1 MKDHTTYL
9 VIEFGIRNR
18 IPLHIAER
26 VGLAKR
32 DGGTYRTV
40 KIDPERR
47 REVELMAISQ
57 RDLEA
62 GR

>member
-1 MKDHTTYL
+1 MKDHSTYL
-9 VIEFGIRNR
+9 INDYGYETR

-40 KIDPERR
+40 RIDPERR